1 MLVITNI
8 FGRSSEQEWPLILK
22 HRRSGQ
28 WNNCIEQMV
37 RLLLTID
44 GIAS

>member
-8 FGRSSEQEWPLILK
+8 FGRSSEQEWPLFY
-22 HRRSGQ
+22 RRSGQ